1 MGKKIAVLGTGANGA
16 GIGADLARAGLD
28 VLFIEQWPAHVE
40 AMRADG
46 IRVVMPEE
54 TVVTPVRAIHLCEV
68 ATLREKFDLVFVVL
82 KAYDT
87 RWGCELIK
95 SVLADD
101 GLVVGLQNG
110 MSIDDIAAAVGPER
124 TIGAVIE
131 MASNMFDPGTV
142 VRETP
147 PSASWFTV
155 GAIHP
160 DAAGREAEVTE
171 VLSHAGTVEVSDD
184 IRSSKWM
191 KLVANA
197 AELVPSA
204 ILNLPLAEAVE
215 VPGMREF
222 MDRNGAEAIETA
234 IALGNR
240 PVPIFGLT
248 EVSLPPAEYAAQLLD
263 IVLEKFSTPSTRT
276 TVLQDWLKGR
286 RSEVH
291 EINGLVA
298 REAKRLGLE
307 APANAR
313 TVEVA
318 RRIEVGEIE
327 ARPDNI
333 SLLLAEDLARA

>member
-1 MGKKIAVLGTGANGA
+1 VGKKIAVLGTGANGA

-197 AELVPSA
+197 AELVPSRQRSQSQQGT
-204 ILNLPLAEAVE
+204 LAAPATR
-215 VPGMREF
+215 VPGGRSGESLSTTRPTISWPGIIGPWCPEWGWRRCSGISF
-222 MDRNGAEAIETA
+222 GPATHSVTSVPHRPDR
-234 IALGNR
+234 
-240 PVPIFGLT
+240 
-248 EVSLPPAEYAAQLLD
+248 
-263 IVLEKFSTPSTRT
+263 STSTRT
-276 TVLQDWLKGR
+276 SPVPGTGTGASSR
-286 RSEVH
+286 RMSP
-291 EINGLVA
+291 G
-298 REAKRLGLE
+298 
-307 APANAR
+307 PW
-313 TVEVA
+313 
-318 RRIEVGEIE
+318 
-327 ARPDNI
+327 
-333 SLLLAEDLARA
+333 

>member
-1 MGKKIAVLGTGANGA
+1 MDKKIAVLGTGANGA
-16 GIGADLARAGLD
+16 GIGADMVRAGLD
-28 VLFIEQWPAHVE
+28 VTFIEQWPAHVE

-46 IRVVMPEE
+46 IRVVMPDE
-54 TVVTPVRAIHLCEV
+54 TTVTPVRAIHLCEV
-68 ATLREKFDLVFVVL
+68 ATLREKFDIVFVVL

-95 SVLADD
+95 PVLADD

-110 MSIDDIAAAVGPER
+110 MSIDDIAAAVSPQR

-147 PSASWFTV
+147 PSGCWFTV

-160 DAAGREAEVTE
+160 DTVGREDEVVE
-171 VLSHAGTVEVSDD
+171 VLSHSGAVEVSED

-204 ILNLPLAEAVE
+204 ILNLPLADAVQ
-215 VPGMREF
+215 VPGMRQF
-222 MDRNGAEAIETA
+222 MDRNAVEAIETA

-240 PVPIFGLT
+240 PMPIFGLT
-248 EVSLPPAEYAAQLLD
+248 EVGLPPAEYAIQLFD
-263 IVLEKFSTPSTRT
+263 IVLERFSTPTTRT

-286 RSEVH
+286 RAEIH
-291 EINGLVA
+291 EINGLVV
-298 REAKRLGLE
+298 RESERLGRQ
-307 APANAR
+307 APANTR

-318 RRIEVGEIE
+318 RRIEAGEIE
-327 ARPDNI
+327 AHPDNVA
-333 SLLLAEDLARA
+333 LLLADDLAAV